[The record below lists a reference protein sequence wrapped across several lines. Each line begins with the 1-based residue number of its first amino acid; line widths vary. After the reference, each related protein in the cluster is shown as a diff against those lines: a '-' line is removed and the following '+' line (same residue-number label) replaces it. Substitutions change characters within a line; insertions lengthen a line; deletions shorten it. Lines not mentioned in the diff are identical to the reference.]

1 MLKIYDDAIWVVGE
15 LRGVVAEIER
25 HDVDLGRQLRKA
37 RTSIALNIAE
47 GSHARGA
54 RRNLHYGYA
63 KGSANE
69 CIAVLESAFA
79 AGYIGVVPDNTVDRL
94 RKIIGTLYNCIGG
107 HR

>member
-1 MLKIYDDAIWVVGE
+1 MLKIYGDALVVVRE
-15 LRGVVAEIER
+15 LVPVVAEIER
-25 HDVDLGRQLRKA
+25 HDLDLGRQLKKA
-37 RTSIALNIAE
+37 RSSVPLNIAE
-47 GSHARGA
+47 GSHARGG

-69 CIAVLESAFA
+69 CIAVLESAVA
-79 AGYIGVVPDNTVDRL
+79 AGYRKGPPERTIDRL